1 MKHDV
6 SQTYGTIML
15 IKDFFLHVIKQ
26 YTIDIGCHIDIL
38 TFEILHS
45 PRPLASVNIKFP
57 GLINH
62 GANLIKS
69 Q

>member
-1 MKHDV
+1 MIIMEKEHMMKHDV

-45 PRPLASVNIKFP
+45 PRP
-57 GLINH
+57 
-62 GANLIKS
+62 
-69 Q
+69 